1 MLAHSPSDW
10 LALGDSHFSDA
21 SPSTLMSLNAKLCD
35 ATAAAVVTASPT
47 ALMLSS
53 LLLLLQLL
61 LGCTVALAAIAAAAA
76 TVAVAAGFAALP
88 LQVLLLL
95 LLLLLHHR
103 MYRLPTPSH
112 VPLANIPARRASTPI
127 DRASERCGRASER
140 CGQGA
145 WQCSAFAAHVGCVHV
160 IMGGSRSTSNSNPR
174 GARLA
179 ASVTSPAV
187 TTTMA
192 TIIGI
197 NVEQ

>member
-1 MLAHSPSDW
+1 MAMMPLPVMLLQLLLLLLPQ
-10 LALGDSHFSDA
+10 L
-21 SPSTLMSLNAKLCD
+21 P
-35 ATAAAVVTASPT
+35 
-47 ALMLSS
+47 LMLSS

-127 DRASERCGRASER
+127 DRASERCG
-140 CGQGA
+140 QGA

-160 IMGGSRSTSNSNPR
+160 IMGGSRSTSNSNRR

-197 NVEQ
+197 NGEQ